1 MAHKRKTLAGFQ
13 TGAAAMFKSLG
24 IDIIYGRG
32 RIEDEHTVSVD
43 GQTYSTKNIVI
54 GTGARNAKL
63 NIPGKELTKGSTE
76 FLDLDRL
83 PEHMIVIGA
92 GVIGMEFASMALLA
106 GKKVTFFEYADR
118 PLLAYPEK
126 YVQVIVDKFESQG
139 AAFHFE
145 QAVSSVEEVEGG
157 LRVSTKDG
165 TRAVGD
171 FVLDA
176 TGRVLNIE
184 NIGLEEL
191 GIEASPR
198 GIKVDNHMRTSV
210 PTIYASGDIVDKTIP
225 KLTPTA
231 EFESNYIGRD
241 ILNPQGPEIHYPVI
255 PNLVFTLPRIGQ
267 VGVTIAQA
275 KAKPDKYKLVEIPWG
290 KQKDWVNN
298 HELDSEL
305 ALIFDNESYLVGAG
319 AISSQ
324 VGAWLDWLAPVIE
337 KRMTAKDLNSLIMS
351 FPTQTYM
358 LWSTLAALLKTE

>member
-1 MAHKRKTLAGFQ
+1 M
-13 TGAAAMFKSLG
+13 
-24 IDIIYGRG
+24 
-32 RIEDEHTVSVD
+32 
-43 GQTYSTKNIVI
+43 
-54 GTGARNAKL
+54 
-63 NIPGKELTKGSTE
+63 
-76 FLDLDRL
+76 

-92 GVIGMEFASMALLA
+92 GIIGMEFASMALLA

-139 AAFHFE
+139 AAFHFG

-157 LRVSTKDG
+157 LRVSTKGG
-165 TRAVGD
+165 TSAVGD

-176 TGRVLNIE
+176 TGRVSNIE

-210 PTIYASGDIVDKTIP
+210 PNIYASGDVVDKTIP

-241 ILNPQGPEIHYPVI
+241 ILNPQGPEIQYPVI

-275 KAKPDKYKLVEIPWG
+275 KANPDKYKLVEIPWG
-290 KQKDWVNN
+290 KLNDWVNN

-324 VGAWLDWLAPVIE
+324 VGAWLDWLAPIIE

-358 LWSTLAALLKTE
+358 LWSTLAPLLKAE